1 MKARALA
8 MMLSACVVCGAAAQ
22 GEDENFDWLR
32 AENGREV
39 FRGGFASADVEQAAE
54 FVVTGVNP
62 QTVTM
67 GVYEVVLRGGRYYSN
82 EENTDDSR
90 DVPAS
95 AEVLRGGRRLFAAKG
110 YKFVETRAARG
121 AIVIRHW
128 NGAMGCTFTDYYLRP
143 TDAGLT
149 LAKTQMLST
158 SDNSVCEIK

>member
-1 MKARALA
+1 M
-8 MMLSACVVCGAAAQ
+8 SVCVVFGAAAQ
-22 GEDENFDWLR
+22 GENFDWLR
-32 AENGREV
+32 AGNGREV

-149 LAKTQMLST
+149 LAKTLTLST
-158 SDNSVCEIK
+158 RDNSVCEIK